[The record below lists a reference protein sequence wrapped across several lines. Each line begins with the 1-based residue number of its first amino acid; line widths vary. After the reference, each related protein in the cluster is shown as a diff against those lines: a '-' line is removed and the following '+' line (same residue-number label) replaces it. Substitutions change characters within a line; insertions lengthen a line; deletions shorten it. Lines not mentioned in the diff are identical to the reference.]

1 VTRRRRWR
9 AGLLVLAAGL
19 ALAGGTARGQ
29 TGEFGKNKIQYTEF
43 EWRVL
48 ESEHF
53 DLYFYPEEDTLA
65 RTAVT
70 IAENAYD
77 ELSSRFRHE
86 VTRRIPLIIYS
97 SHHDFEQTNISP
109 YFLPEGVAGFTE
121 FLKGRV
127 ALPFNGSYFDFEHVI
142 RHELVHVFQL
152 SKLSE
157 VYRLHFRNSFV
168 GPPLWFTEGMAE
180 VWSGDWDATGDLFL
194 GDMVLNDAL
203 PPISGL
209 WRYSGTFVIYKIG
222 QDLVQFLEKHYGTD
236 VVPALYDELWRVN
249 SFEEAMERVTETPI
263 EELSERWHHELTRR
277 YYPRVQD
284 HAPIALSAKPMA
296 VKGGANFQPTVPPPG
311 SPLPDDTYL
320 FVSPRTGY
328 TNIYR
333 GSTEGREKDVHAVVR
348 GQRQAEFESFHGFDS
363 RIAVSKDGMLA
374 FVSKFHERDGLFIY
388 DLVHDRLVDKWQFE
402 GLISLRSPTFHPDGA
417 RVAFA
422 GLSQDGQQDIY
433 VFDLRSQTLRPL
445 TRDRYLDDDPD
456 WSPDGRT
463 LAFVS
468 DRTPWGDTG
477 GRNIFLLDMESGAL
491 TALTLG
497 PWKDGTPSWDATG
510 RRLAYSS
517 DRAGTPQIF
526 VADSTHAST
535 RITSL
540 LGGAMNP
547 EWLPGG
553 DELLFTGMSTLRF
566 GIYRAPV
573 EAKGDSLPPPVF
585 RSPMLA
591 GGNADSLGI
600 GPQPLRPA
608 WKWTSASDSVIAR
621 ERPYRSHFTLDFA
634 QGGVALEPVQGT
646 GEGLQALLSDQL
658 GNQLFL
664 FQLSNTATSFD
675 DFLGRFNIGAS
686 YFNLEHRIN
695 YGGSVFHFAGD
706 FLDERGFRYFERRVG
721 AAATIAYPFSRYA
734 RVESS
739 MGLLYS
745 DRESDSF
752 RPARQAALATNYIS
766 YIYDNSLWLPTGPI
780 DGFRW
785 RVTLGLNT
793 SLDKVEVENVSGVV
807 DVRRYF
813 RTGLRTA
820 YAVRLQGRLSEGSL
834 PQRFVLGGSWS
845 FRGYPRRSLVG
856 TRSVLL
862 NQEWRFPLL
871 EGVALGLPVGT
882 VVLPPVQGALFLDAA
897 QAWEE
902 DEVPDTVEGSFGL
915 GFRMSLGGFLVLR
928 LDLARQT
935 DFRSI
940 DRDTK
945 VDFFVGYNY

>member
-1 VTRRRRWR
+1 
-9 AGLLVLAAGL
+9 
-19 ALAGGTARGQ
+19 
-29 TGEFGKNKIQYTEF
+29 
-43 EWRVL
+43 
-48 ESEHF
+48 
-53 DLYFYPEEDTLA
+53 
-65 RTAVT
+65 
-70 IAENAYD
+70 
-77 ELSSRFRHE
+77 
-86 VTRRIPLIIYS
+86 
-97 SHHDFEQTNISP
+97 
-109 YFLPEGVAGFTE
+109 
-121 FLKGRV
+121 
-127 ALPFNGSYFDFEHVI
+127 
-142 RHELVHVFQL
+142 
-152 SKLSE
+152 
-157 VYRLHFRNSFV
+157 
-168 GPPLWFTEGMAE
+168 
-180 VWSGDWDATGDLFL
+180 
-194 GDMVLNDAL
+194 
-203 PPISGL
+203 
-209 WRYSGTFVIYKIG
+209 
-222 QDLVQFLEKHYGTD
+222 
-236 VVPALYDELWRVN
+236 
-249 SFEEAMERVTETPI
+249 
-263 EELSERWHHELTRR
+263 
-277 YYPRVQD
+277 
-284 HAPIALSAKPMA
+284 
-296 VKGGANFQPTVPPPG
+296 
-311 SPLPDDTYL
+311 
-320 FVSPRTGY
+320 
-328 TNIYR
+328 
-333 GSTEGREKDVHAVVR
+333 
-348 GQRQAEFESFHGFDS
+348 
-363 RIAVSKDGMLA
+363 
-374 FVSKFHERDGLFIY
+374 
-388 DLVHDRLVDKWQFE
+388 
-402 GLISLRSPTFHPDGA
+402 
-417 RVAFA
+417 
-422 GLSQDGQQDIY
+422 
-433 VFDLRSQTLRPL
+433 
-445 TRDRYLDDDPD
+445 
-456 WSPDGRT
+456 
-463 LAFVS
+463 
-468 DRTPWGDTG
+468 
-477 GRNIFLLDMESGAL
+477 
-491 TALTLG
+491 
-497 PWKDGTPSWDATG
+497 
-510 RRLAYSS
+510 
-517 DRAGTPQIF
+517 
-526 VADSTHAST
+526 
-535 RITSL
+535 
-540 LGGAMNP
+540 
-547 EWLPGG
+547 
-553 DELLFTGMSTLRF
+553 
-566 GIYRAPV
+566 
-573 EAKGDSLPPPVF
+573 
-585 RSPMLA
+585 
-591 GGNADSLGI
+591 
-600 GPQPLRPA
+600 
-608 WKWTSASDSVIAR
+608 
-621 ERPYRSHFTLDFA
+621 
-634 QGGVALEPVQGT
+634 VALEPVQGT

-882 VVLPPVQGALFLDAA
+882 VVFPPVQGALFLDAA